1 MRISWKQGSEDGK
14 LTGCMRRMKGRE
26 SARELRAAFY
36 KFISIILF
44 ALFLLVNTFFPI
56 LCRFTHISFQ
66 PLDFLYFIP
75 LLYGNDTFT
84 HRYSMIQIGCKYTYT
99 YPILQSLVLILLVS
113 IYLCFICVQI

>member
-14 LTGCMRRMKGRE
+14 LTGCMRRMKGRVCE
-26 SARELRAAFY
+26 RAPAFY